1 MKFHTGNHTELRLWG
16 MLGAFYFIVAC
27 IEFFRVSYL
36 SHKGSLLYSYTQ
48 SELFLIYTLDW
59 GLVVLFMG
67 IMVFFTKWLL
77 LKGRKWI
84 FIILIHTLFAIT
96 LSFLTGFITPLVKT
110 NEVYFQFQHVVNVFI
125 SSITTNFLIY
135 ASMIL
140 IIYTYF
146 YLKRIK
152 EEQSKIEHLESS
164 LLKLKIKVLESQLHP
179 HFLFNTLNG
188 ISSLIP
194 KDTVAAQNMIAD
206 LSKFLRKAL
215 EINNYDLITVDEEL
229 DILGYY
235 VNLLKE
241 RFREDLSIKQDVESG
256 CSHCLLPGLLLQP
269 LIENAVKHGYSLKNK
284 TLEIKLHIYSEF
296 GKLHIKVEN
305 NGKPIPE
312 GMGKGNFGI
321 GLQNI
326 EDRLKAYYKDSHV
339 LSITNSKY
347 GVLTY
352 IQIPC

>member
-1 MKFHTGNHTELRLWG
+1 MRFRLGQHMELRLWG
-16 MLGAFYFIVAC
+16 MLGTFYLVVAC
-27 IEFFRVSYL
+27 IEFLRVSYL
-36 SHKGSLLYSYTQ
+36 SQEGSLIYSYTV
-48 SELFLIYTLDW
+48 SELLLIYILDW
-59 GLVVLFMG
+59 TLVVSFMG
-67 IMVFFTKWLL
+67 GMVFFTQWSLQ
-77 LKGRKWI
+77 KGRQWA
-84 FIILIHTLFAIT
+84 FIILIHTLFAIM

-110 NEVYFQFQHVVNVFI
+110 NEIYFQFENVLNAFI

-152 EEQSKIEHLESS
+152 EEQHRIEYLEGS
-164 LLKLKIKVLESQLHP
+164 LLKLQIKVLESQLHP

-194 KDTVAAQNMIAD
+194 KDPVSAQNMIAD
-206 LSKFLRKAL
+206 LSEFLRKVL
-215 EINNYDLITVDEEL
+215 EIKNYDLITVDKEL
-229 DILGYY
+229 NILRYY

-241 RFREDLSIKQDVESG
+241 RFREDLLIKEAIGPD
-256 CSHCLLPGLLLQP
+256 CTHCLLPGLLLQP

-284 TLEIKLHIYSEF
+284 TLEIKLHIYRTSE
-296 GKLHIKVEN
+296 KLHIKVAN
-305 NGKPIPE
+305 NGKPAPKE
-312 GMGKGNFGI
+312 MGKEQFGI
-321 GLQNI
+321 GLQNV
-326 EDRLKAYYKDSHV
+326 EDRLKAYYKTNYV
-339 LSITNSKY
+339 LSVTNTTY